1 MGISMHSL
9 GRIVA
14 PVLLLAAF
22 ALPTQAQLTLEGA
35 IQLARQQDPETA
47 AALAAAQATAESAVA
62 DGQWADPMLRLG
74 VANLP
79 TDSFAFDEQPM
90 TQKVIGISQK
100 LPRGD
105 SAALAGERGALAAEA
120 GFADAATLS
129 LALARDVGLAYLT
142 LSEELRVRALLAEN
156 RRWMQELVGYNRARL
171 ASAQIQSQQLLQSQL
186 ALARLD
192 DRIAAA
198 DGEISR
204 ARGVLSRWIGGA
216 AWGELD
222 SAPPEWRES
231 RDWLAAQTLPVPL
244 AVVESHPAVAAS
256 SARVEAERANV
267 ALAQEAYKPQFG
279 VDVSYGQRDRT
290 PMSDGADFASVMVTF
305 DLPLF
310 RQNRQ
315 DRRLAASRARENAG
329 MLQRQNLLQQMQ
341 AELNGTVAMAQNLD
355 RRRREYREELLAQA
369 EATADAVLKGY
380 AANTADLDA
389 VIAAR
394 MDAIEAQISAAR
406 LTYGYYRALARI
418 RYLRALDAPSSGDA
432 IGNFK

>member
-1 MGISMHSL
+1 MGYALRAL
-9 GRIVA
+9 GPLVPA
-14 PVLLLAAF
+14 LLICAF
-22 ALPTQAQLTLEGA
+22 ALPARAQLNLESA
-35 IQLARQQDPETA
+35 LQLAREQDPQTA
-47 AALAAAQATAESAVA
+47 AAIAAAKATAEDAVA
-62 DGQWADPMLRLG
+62 DGQWEDPRLKLG
-74 VANLP
+74 IANLP
-79 TDSFAFDEQPM
+79 TDTFAFDDQPM

-105 SAALAGERGALAAEA
+105 SAGLAGARGAHVAEA
-120 GFADAATLS
+120 GFASAGDM
-129 LALARDVGLAYLT
+129 ALLLERDVGLAFLS
-142 LSEELRVRALLAEN
+142 LSEQLRVRELLTEN

-192 DRIAAA
+192 DRIAQI

-204 ARGVLSRWIGGA
+204 ARGELSRWIGGA
-216 AWGELD
+216 AWQALNPE
-222 SAPPEWRES
+222 PPAWRDTREWLS
-231 RDWLAAQTLPVPL
+231 AQTLPVPL
-244 AVVESHPAVAAS
+244 ALIEQHPAVAAS
-256 SARVEAERANV
+256 NARVAAERMNV
-267 ALAQEAYKPQFG
+267 ALAQQAYKPQFG
-279 VDVSYGQRDRT
+279 VDLSYGQRERT
-290 PMSDGADFASVMVTF
+290 PMSDGSDFASVTVTF

-315 DRRLAASRARENAG
+315 DRRLAASHARESAG
-329 MLQRQNLLQQMQ
+329 MLQRQNLLQQMH
-341 AELNGTVAMAQNLD
+341 AELNGAVAMAQNLD

-406 LTYGYYRALARI
+406 LTYGYFRALARI
-418 RYLRALDAPSSGDA
+418 RYLRALDAPSPGDA
-432 IGNFK
+432 VGNFK